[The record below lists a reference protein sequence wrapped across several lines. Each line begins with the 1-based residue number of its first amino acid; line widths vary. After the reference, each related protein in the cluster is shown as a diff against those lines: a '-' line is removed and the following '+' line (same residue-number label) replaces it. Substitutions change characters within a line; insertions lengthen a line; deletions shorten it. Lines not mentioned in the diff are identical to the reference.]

1 MVGFGLRQP
10 ISDLLQMNDIV
21 EKQNAEKQLRRLAAQ
36 RQLYSKAKDI
46 FGGQLVLGGPIAF
59 MCAITALAVP
69 RVEGYVAAC
78 GIVITLLDLL
88 WLEPWQRRLKE
99 HAARIQEI
107 FDCDVL
113 QLSWNDIKVG
123 KKPDAELVKEQAD
136 RYFKHVQKPLPLS
149 NWYPTVVGALPIEMA
164 RIVCQRSN
172 CWWDSNQ
179 RKHYATLV
187 VATLAAICLS
197 ILVVGLIG
205 GLTLEKFFLVIVA
218 PLLPAVVI
226 GIRQYSD
233 QMEAA
238 ERLDKLKEHAEELWA
253 AAIQPHTEP
262 DLATKSRFLQDE
274 IFENR
279 RKSPFVFDLIF
290 RRLRNSYEDQMNY
303 SAEALAAEAKRV
315 MGLRNRLA

>member
-1 MVGFGLRQP
+1 
-10 ISDLLQMNDIV
+10 MNDITS
-21 EKQNAEKQLRRLAAQ
+21 KQNSEKQLRRLAAQ
-36 RQLYSKAKDI
+36 RQLYSTAKGI
-46 FGGQLVLGGPIAF
+46 FGVQLVLGGPIAVT
-59 MCAITALAVP
+59 CAITALAIP
-69 RVEGYVAAC
+69 SVEGYVAVC
-78 GIVITLLDLL
+78 GVVITLVDLF
-88 WLEPWQRRLKE
+88 WLEPWQKRLRE
-99 HAARIQEI
+99 RAARIQEI

-123 KKPDAELVKEQAD
+123 SKPDTELVKEQAD
-136 RYFKHVQKPLPLS
+136 KYFKYVQNPLPLS
-149 NWYPTVVGALPIEMA
+149 NWYPTVVGSLPVDMA

-187 VATLAAICLS
+187 VATLAVICLS

-253 AAIQPHTEP
+253 AAIQPHSAP

-279 RKSPFVFDLIF
+279 RKSPFVFDWIF
-290 RRLRNSYEDQMNY
+290 RRLRNAYEDQMNY
-303 SAEALAAEAKRV
+303 SAETLAAEAKRV
-315 MGLRNRLA
+315 MGVIN